1 MNTELVKKIND
12 AVADMQSKVQFVN
25 EKKQHRYQV
34 KATGEW
40 LQGVSSVSSIVP
52 KDWLSAWGA
61 KECAKFLGYSDYEG
75 DTDRAKEVMEI
86 IDNFASDAELSKE
99 EKFIKFLA
107 EAKGASSRKSKT
119 ALVDGKKGHEWLEN
133 YVKAR
138 ISGSELPSVPQGT
151 LERPLTQFLAWES
164 ENVDYWILSEAIVAY
179 PEKKYCGTL
188 DGLAMLKN
196 GHLALIDFKF
206 ASHISEDYFLQC
218 AGYQATF
225 EPYGIKIDNR
235 VIIRLPK
242 TLEREEYD
250 EKTHKYKMVAN
261 DLEVKVLNGSYEFDR
276 DVFFH
281 ALPLKQW
288 CNQFLKKF

>member
-1 MNTELVKKIND
+1 MNTELIKKIND
-12 AVADMQSKVQFVN
+12 AIADMGSKVEFIN
-25 EKKQHRYQV
+25 DKHQHRYQV

-61 KECAKFLGYSDYEG
+61 KEAVKFLGYTDYQDSQEEMG
-75 DTDRAKEVMEI
+75 KALEMKEKI
-86 IDNFASDAELSKE
+86 E
-99 EKFIKFLA
+99 EMDLFEYMKLLT
-107 EAKGASSRKSKT
+107 EAKGASGRKSKQS
-119 ALVDGKKGHEWLEN
+119 LVDGKLGHKWLET
-133 YVKAR
+133 YVQAK
-138 ISGSELPSVPQGT
+138 ISGAVVPEMPKGN
-151 LERPLTQFLAWES
+151 LDRPITQFLEWEDN
-164 ENVDYWILSEAIVAY
+164 NVDYWILSEAIVAY

-188 DGLAMLKN
+188 DAMAMLKN
-196 GHLALIDFKF
+196 GHLAIIDFKF

-250 EKTHKYKMVAN
+250 TVAHKYKMVTN
-261 DLEVKVLNGSYEFDR
+261 DLEVKVLNGSYENDR
-276 DVFFH
+276 DVFFN
-281 ALPLKQW
+281 ALPVKQW
-288 CNQFLKKF
+288 CNQFVNKF